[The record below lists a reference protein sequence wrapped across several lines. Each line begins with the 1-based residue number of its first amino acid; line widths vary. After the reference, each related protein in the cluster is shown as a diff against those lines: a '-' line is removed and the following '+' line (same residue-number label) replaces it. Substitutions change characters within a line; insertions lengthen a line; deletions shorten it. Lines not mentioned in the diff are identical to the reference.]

1 MNDYEERIEIWQF
14 EGQEATMVPIEDW
27 WGKGKLLAEIPVRAD
42 FYFSNFNYHNF
53 THLDEDIAKILI
65 NGEKVPPKNYGHLL
79 GFAQM
84 PSTYFKIISCRK
96 DA

>member
-1 MNDYEERIEIWQF
+1 MNDYEARIEIWQF
-14 EGQEATMVPIEDW
+14 EGQEATMLPIEDW
-27 WGKGKLLAEIPVRAD
+27 WNKGKLLAEIPVMSYY
-42 FYFSNFNYHNF
+42 YFSNFNYHNF

-65 NGEKVPPKNYGHLL
+65 NDKKVPPKDYGHLL